1 MIYYSAVD
9 GEERHEP
16 DNSCFWLRDWMRAGV
31 LQHGRLMPTGTLEE
45 HVLLKWMSAH
55 DNDPAVRAQPREEVW
70 ADVLL

>member
-1 MIYYSAVD
+1 
-9 GEERHEP
+9 
-16 DNSCFWLRDWMRAGV
+16 
-31 LQHGRLMPTGTLEE
+31 MPTGTLEE